1 VTVVAM
7 TTGQDVLA
15 VIGLVVGL
23 LVLALAAFLLQTLL
37 RPVREIERYSR
48 DILDAGVA
56 IAKNLD
62 GADELARTRALAM
75 AVPGLAVAYLK
86 KLGLVR

>member
-1 VTVVAM
+1 MTVVAM

-56 IAKNLD
+56 IATNLD
-62 GADELARTRALAM
+62 GADELARTRSLAM
-75 AVPGLAVAYLK
+75 AAPGLAVAYLK